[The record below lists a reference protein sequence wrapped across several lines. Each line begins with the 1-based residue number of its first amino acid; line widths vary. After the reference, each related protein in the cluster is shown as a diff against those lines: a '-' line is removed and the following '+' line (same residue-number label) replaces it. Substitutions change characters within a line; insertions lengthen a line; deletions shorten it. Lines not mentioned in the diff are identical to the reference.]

1 MLKLYFVDKPSR
13 SYWLVGDQLTLGSDS
28 SNDVQLTSL
37 GVLAHHACLLISG
50 DNIAIA
56 PIDSAHVTV
65 NNQGVRGETPLSLDD
80 EIRIGSERLKI
91 ADAQA
96 TLTEGRPSSKPN
108 KQAVSA
114 SWQLH
119 AKHPKLQSQ
128 QFLINKKTILGR
140 SKDAD
145 IFIPFKHLSR
155 EHVCLE
161 PETDGLRLRDL
172 DSANGCFV
180 NEEPVKDYL
189 LQGGEAISFA
199 FLDFTVEKM
208 PAASTTLNTT
218 SIRQAISEES
228 IQAQLN
234 DGTEKTA
241 ITMEAEIDTAK
252 AKAENSA
259 EQKPSFML
267 WGGIIFMLV
276 VALIL
281 LGSFYEV

>member
-13 SYWLVGDQLTLGSDS
+13 SYWLVGDQLTLGSDT
-28 SNDVQLTSL
+28 SNDVQLSSL
-37 GVLAHHACLLISG
+37 GVLAHHARLLISG
-50 DNIAIA
+50 DSIAIV
-56 PIDSAHVTV
+56 PIDSAHITV
-65 NNQGVRGETPLSLDD
+65 NNQSVGGETSLGLDD

-91 ADAQA
+91 ANAQA
-96 TLTEGRPSSKPN
+96 TLTEAPSVSTLD
-108 KQAVSA
+108 KQTVSA

-119 AKHPKLQSQ
+119 PKHPKLQSQ
-128 QFLINKKTILGR
+128 QFLIKKKTILGR
-140 SKDAD
+140 SKSAD

-161 PETDGLRLRDL
+161 PEADGLRLRDL

-180 NEEPVKDYL
+180 NEERVKDYL

-199 FLDFTVEKM
+199 FLDFTVEKK
-208 PAASTTLNTT
+208 PAATTMLNTT

-228 IQAQLN
+228 IQAHLN
-234 DGTEKTA
+234 DGAEKKA
-241 ITMEAEIDTAK
+241 ITLDSEMDSQQVE
-252 AKAENSA
+252 SPA

-267 WGGIIFMLV
+267 WIGIIIMLV
-276 VALIL
+276 IALIL